1 MTGSIDTRSAAAE
14 WQAIDVGAVGSW
26 MDSEGL
32 PPGEITGLT
41 PIGGGTQNIMLR
53 FTRGGRDYVL
63 RRPPK
68 HPRPVSNNVL
78 RREARL
84 LEALSG
90 TDVRAP
96 RVVAVSADETVLPG
110 LAFYLMDPIDGFN
123 PGTDLPDLHAGDAAV
138 RHAMSLSAVEGIA
151 RLGALDHT
159 ALGLAD
165 FGKPEGF
172 LERQVQRWLHEL
184 DGYRANEGYIGPNI
198 PELER
203 VSSWLEANRP
213 ERWRP
218 GIMHGDCHLANMM
231 FRFDGPELAAMV
243 DWEMSTIGDPLLD
256 LGWQIATS
264 PAGTAGAAVSPKL
277 AAAGGLPTAA
287 EMIEHYARFSDRD
300 LSSITWYTVLAGF
313 KLGIILEGTYARAI
327 GGKAPKATG
336 DHLHGITLQL
346 FADAAALID

>member
-1 MTGSIDTRSAAAE
+1 
-14 WQAIDVGAVGSW
+14 
-26 MDSEGL
+26 MDAEGL
-32 PPGEITGLT
+32 PPGAVTDIQ

-53 FTRGGRDYVL
+53 FRRGGREYVL
-63 RRPPK
+63 RRPPR
-68 HPRPVSNNVL
+68 HLRPVSNDVL

-84 LEALSG
+84 LRALRD

-96 RVVAVSADETVLPG
+96 RVIAVSDDGPALPG
-110 LAFYLMDPIDGFN
+110 LVGYLMEPVDGFN

-138 RHAMSLSAVEGIA
+138 RHAMALSAVEGIA

-165 FGKPEGF
+165 YGKPEGF
-172 LERQVQRWLHEL
+172 LERQVPRWLREL
-184 DGYRANEGYIGPNI
+184 DGYRSNPGYAGPEI
-198 PELER
+198 PELEQ
-203 VSSWLEANRP
+203 VSAWLKAHRP
-213 ERWRP
+213 TRWQP

-231 FRFDGPELAAMV
+231 FRHDGPELAAMV

-264 PAGTAGAAVSPKL
+264 PSGAAGAAVTPKL

-300 LSSITWYTVLAGF
+300 LSAITWYTVLAGF
-313 KLGIILEGTYARAI
+313 KLGIILEGTHARAVA
-327 GGKAPKATG
+327 GKAPKAIG
-336 DHLHGITLQL
+336 DHLHAITLQL
-346 FADAAALID
+346 FAEAAALID